1 MKTKLKELS
10 RENLQKV
17 ILEIS
22 GLFTKEQ
29 YQRLQ
34 AVVEA
39 TAAED
44 NEPENFPVPFGF
56 RIKGNPRGYT
66 NMDNSELSRNIMG
79 ITDIM
84 S

>member
-1 MKTKLKELS
+1 M
-10 RENLQKV
+10 
-17 ILEIS
+17 
-22 GLFTKEQ
+22 
-29 YQRLQ
+29 Q
-34 AVVEA
+34 AMVEA

-44 NEPENFPVPFGF
+44 NEPKNFPVPFGS

>member
-29 YQRLQ
+29 Y
-34 AVVEA
+34 
-39 TAAED
+39 
-44 NEPENFPVPFGF
+44 
-56 RIKGNPRGYT
+56 
-66 NMDNSELSRNIMG
+66 
-79 ITDIM
+79 
-84 S
+84 